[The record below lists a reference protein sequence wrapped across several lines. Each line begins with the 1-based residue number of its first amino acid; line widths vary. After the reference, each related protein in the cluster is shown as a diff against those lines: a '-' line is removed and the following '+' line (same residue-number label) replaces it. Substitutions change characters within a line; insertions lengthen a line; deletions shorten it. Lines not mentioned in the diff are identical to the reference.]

1 MGENNSCSLGQ
12 RGMLK
17 CYPAGSCF
25 FPISLFELLTTVQ
38 GFGDAQDFSRALPA
52 LPNGAPPRPNTLTVD
67 VCLTGVIYTAYIAL
81 HYFRKVPFEAWQL
94 DSTSQC
100 KRAMGKSAP
109 CSILSGKT
117 RSMYSRDLSMR
128 LRLHCLPLTI
138 IGAVELIL
146 AALPNS

>member
-52 LPNGAPPRPNTLTVD
+52 LPNGAPPRPNMLTVD

-81 HYFRKVPFEAWQL
+81 HYFRKVP
-94 DSTSQC
+94 
-100 KRAMGKSAP
+100 
-109 CSILSGKT
+109 
-117 RSMYSRDLSMR
+117 
-128 LRLHCLPLTI
+128 LRH
-138 IGAVELIL
+138 GSLIL
-146 AALPNS
+146 QASVNGLWANPRLVLYSAAKHGVCTLETCLCVYVYIAFL